1 MKNQDRRS
9 PAPSGLLAILLAQAI
24 AGCSV
29 GPNYQ
34 RPAAVPVTAAY
45 KSATPAEA
53 AEPHLGTDWWTAF
66 QDPELNTLETEAIA
80 ANQNIQAA
88 LASVDQAR
96 AAAKGVKSAFYPSVS
111 FAPSV
116 IRSRTSATGS
126 VSSVSSS
133 SPGGLGGVTYTNYQ
147 LPFDL
152 TYEVDIWG
160 QVRRSLEAA
169 NAQVQFSMDE
179 QEVVLQTVEADLAED
194 YFNLR
199 SFDSQY
205 QTIETS
211 VETYRKQVELTQT
224 EYRAGLDSEADVASA
239 QALLDS
245 TLTQQVETYRQR
257 QEEEYAIAILINQP
271 PANFSLPVNPLD
283 LNPPSIPAGLPSD
296 LLGRRPDVAAAEQNL
311 ASASAEIGVAISQY
325 YPQLT
330 LTGVAGFE
338 SVKSSDL
345 LDWESRIWSLG
356 PSINFPL
363 FTGGRLEANV
373 EQQRALYRQYLAQY
387 FSQILSAYQDVENSL
402 TDLHTRADEAQS
414 QASAVD
420 ASQNYLRLTLIEY
433 QQGLVD
439 YFQVIDADRT
449 LLSNQL
455 SAEQILNERLV
466 STVLLIKALGGGWQ
480 GPAPIAQNH
489 PPPPATAAKA
499 PAKSS

>member
-1 MKNQDRRS
+1 
-9 PAPSGLLAILLAQAI
+9 
-24 AGCSV
+24 
-29 GPNYQ
+29 
-34 RPAAVPVTAAY
+34 
-45 KSATPAEA
+45 
-53 AEPHLGTDWWTAF
+53 
-66 QDPELNTLETEAIA
+66 
-80 ANQNIQAA
+80 
-88 LASVDQAR
+88 
-96 AAAKGVKSAFYPSVS
+96 
-111 FAPSV
+111 
-116 IRSRTSATGS
+116 
-126 VSSVSSS
+126 
-133 SPGGLGGVTYTNYQ
+133 
-147 LPFDL
+147 
-152 TYEVDIWG
+152 VDIWG